1 LTTPRRAAKEP
12 ISFQG
17 FGLGF
22 LQDPAAAVLN
32 LIVLLLSLTFH
43 EFFHAW
49 AAWRLGDDTAARMGR
64 LTLNPI
70 PHIDLFGTIILPL
83 LNAPIGWAK
92 PVPVDPSR
100 FNRNVRMTTGD
111 IIVSSAGPLSNLL
124 LGTLAAVLLGLLARF
139 APSAVGGGSAGAAL
153 LGRLMLV
160 NAGLAVFNLLP
171 IPPLDGGHVAE
182 SLMPYRWRGAWEQF
196 ARISPFL
203 LLFVVLL
210 GGAYIAG
217 PIRFVYGLLFQVAL
231 AIAP

>member
-1 LTTPRRAAKEP
+1 
-12 ISFQG
+12 
-17 FGLGF
+17 LGF

-49 AAWRLGDDTAARMGR
+49 SAWRLGDDTAARMGR
-64 LTLNPI
+64 LTLNPV

-92 PVPVDPSR
+92 PVPVNPAR

-124 LGTLAAVLLGLLARF
+124 LGLIAAVLLGTLARF
-139 APSAVGGGSAGAAL
+139 APGTVGAGSAAVAL
-153 LGRLMLV
+153 LGRFMLV

-182 SLMPYRWRGAWEQF
+182 SLMPHRWRAGWEQF
-196 ARISPFL
+196 ARLSPFL
-203 LLFVVLL
+203 LLFLVLF
-210 GGAYIAG
+210 GGAYVAG
-217 PIRFVYGLLFQVAL
+217 PIRFVYGILFDVTI